1 MYFTKGSVLASAQ
14 IPHVCGGYFSVMRQA
29 NFHLG
34 QRQEHSD
41 PSLLSLPECFFLQI
55 TAPVTTAPVTMRR
68 TRPTMMPMMR
78 MEG

>member
-55 TAPVTTAPVTMRR
+55 TALVTMRR
-68 TRPTMMPMMR
+68 IRPTIMPMMG